1 MPSFCWF
8 HGIMLVGRSAPLG
21 FVCAGSS
28 SSSLYTCFRS
38 SRLPAGSIFLYQLSV
53 ELTAVP
59 VSSKYFQIKSTSQV
73 PSRGAIAYSFLLGFR
88 GARPK
93 PDHYQLGGL
102 GQFEPQSVRPGSH
115 MALVGDL
122 CAVLSSGRDI
132 RFKSPS
138 RSWPRTKK
146 VPATV

>member
-1 MPSFCWF
+1 MYFRKVSLTREPQAKLVLTVLIMPSFCWF

-73 PSRGAIAYSFLLGFR
+73 PSLGAIAYSFLLGFSASPTE
-88 GARPK
+88 ARP
-93 PDHYQLGGL
+93 L
-102 GQFEPQSVRPGSH
+102 
-115 MALVGDL
+115 
-122 CAVLSSGRDI
+122 
-132 RFKSPS
+132 
-138 RSWPRTKK
+138 
-146 VPATV
+146 